1 MAKTPFLLVIALSL
15 ILTGC
20 AAQRGSVRAAQQIP
34 DLYASADGFSARVRT
49 TVNRGDLESD
59 FVLLW
64 QDRGSSASIEVASPS
79 SVAGIRAEIAGDS
92 RTLHYDG
99 AALTLPETVSP
110 LELLPM
116 LRLCWQN
123 PPAEYEASEETVTL
137 VYYETV
143 GEEAYELRTRFD
155 AAKWQPLEAAVFNNG
170 ERIVLYIFELFSF
183 A

>member
-1 MAKTPFLLVIALSL
+1 MTKTPFLLVIALSL

-20 AAQRGSVRAAQQIP
+20 AAQRGSARAAQQIP
-34 DLYASADGFSARVRT
+34 DLYASAGGFSARVHT
-49 TVNRGDLESD
+49 TVNRGESESD

-64 QDRGSSASIEVASPS
+64 QDDGGAASIEIASPA

-92 RTLHYDG
+92 RTLQYDG

-137 VYYETV
+137 VYYETA
-143 GEEAYELRTRFD
+143 GDEAYELRTRFD
-155 AAKWQPLEAAVFNNG
+155 AAALQPLEAAVFNNG
-170 ERIVLYIFELFSF
+170 ERIVLYTFELFSF
-183 A
+183 T

>member
-123 PPAEYEASEETVTL
+123 PPAEYEASESAPSSCPRALTSISS
-137 VYYETV
+137 
-143 GEEAYELRTRFD
+143 APPSSPSADSHQRRTSNPCR
-155 AAKWQPLEAAVFNNG
+155 
-170 ERIVLYIFELFSF
+170 
-183 A
+183 